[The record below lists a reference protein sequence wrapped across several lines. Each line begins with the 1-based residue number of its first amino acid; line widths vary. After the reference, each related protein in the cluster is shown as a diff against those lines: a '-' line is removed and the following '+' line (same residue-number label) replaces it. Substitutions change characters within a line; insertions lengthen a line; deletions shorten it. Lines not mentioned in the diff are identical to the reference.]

1 MRKIGGNVRGYLMRI
16 IGFDVRGWGVGT
28 CDVDNSAAG
37 GGFRAFFV
45 DFREA
50 VQSVTELQIVT
61 KNTCGK
67 RVAHSH
73 EQIVDGTNRPMR
85 RVTCQISGEDG
96 FFEVAAALVGEHMRR
111 VLQNAGRYEKQVLG
125 SKGLL
130 QANNCYKKNIA
141 GSGRGGGEGNAQ
153 QPKRQRERSG
163 RHTRRR

>member
-1 MRKIGGNVRGYLMRI
+1 M
-16 IGFDVRGWGVGT
+16 GT
-28 CDVDNSAAG
+28 CDVDNSTAG

-67 RVAHSH
+67 RFAHSH

-85 RVTCQISGEDG
+85 RDTCQISGEDG

-111 VLQNAGRYEKQVLG
+111 VLQNAGVMR
-125 SKGLL
+125 SKCL
-130 QANNCYKKNIA
+130 QAHDCCKQTIVTKKHR
-141 GSGRGGGEGNAQ
+141 GKREGGGGNAQ

-163 RHTRRR
+163 RRRRRR

>member
-1 MRKIGGNVRGYLMRI
+1 MRI

-50 VQSVTELQIVT
+50 VKSVTELQIVT

-130 QANNCYKKNIA
+130 QANNCYKKTPREA
-141 GSGRGGGEGNAQ
+141 RGGAGRATHSNPSASERGAAVT
-153 QPKRQRERSG
+153 RSG
-163 RHTRRR
+163 VDVGD